1 MSVLVFISCV
11 LAVTGHIGHHHH
23 VSGPRTS
30 TDSLEA
36 QERLMLGLVEMTDG
50 AGVVIEVR

>member
-1 MSVLVFISCV
+1 VFISCV